1 MLMQGCAT
9 NTKEIKVLSCD
20 GWKPIYFSKLDTQ
33 ETIKQIKAHN
43 AFYDWCKEK
52 ENLR

>member
-1 MLMQGCAT
+1 MT